1 MYITKVSLNNFRI
14 YYGENNLILPNDSK
28 KNVFLVSGN
37 NGFGKTTLLTSLVWG
52 LYGKFMA
59 DVDEK
64 FKKEIYD
71 AGGYKKYAYENF
83 NKMARAEYESHSKN
97 YTESKL
103 DALRLTNTIKYQE
116 IIDDLKLKRS
126 YSVSVYMTN
135 IEVPGITCNNIE
147 IIRTYDSIKNEE
159 LLKVLIDGKENELT
173 KQVGEEIFINDFI
186 LPKEIA
192 KFFFFDAEKIVS
204 LAEVKSIDD
213 KRNLSKAYSEVLGI
227 KKYEDLKSNME
238 DLRVR
243 FRRNS
248 ATDKEREKLKELQ
261 EEVEQLN
268 KLIEYNNNQIEHWK
282 SEKQSNKYLSEQ
294 LQEKLIREGNSISV
308 IELTQLKKQ
317 REELN
322 KQVVQLKNKVKDLLE
337 IAPFAIAGKLI
348 SQTKIQAET
357 EEEKK
362 SEALSPTIIKKK
374 IPKIISDFSKEVEA
388 KKINKNITNEIINL
402 LNIGLNKHL
411 LSEERNNQTK
421 ILLDF
426 DSKEYNELCA
436 IHNNL
441 KYSFKTIFNEVTKE
455 LKNNRITFNKI
466 SRKISLA
473 ETKEKDLLVKEI
485 RQNKTDVDATI
496 NDIDNKINKI
506 NQDIGG
512 FQKELATKQKIISEL
527 AKKVTLNDS
536 DKVKDNTA
544 KRIISELE
552 QFIHKFKIEKK
563 HSLEYNIKS
572 ELNKLMHKKDFVNRV
587 EVAISDDIIDI
598 NLYNKRGELINLEK
612 LSKGE
617 QQLYATSLLKAL
629 VDESKI
635 KFPVFIDSPLQKFDK
650 EHSINIIKK
659 FYPNISEQ
667 VILFP
672 LLEKELSE
680 IEFEIL
686 LPQVNK
692 AYTIKNLN
700 HDRSTFIEVDP
711 KDLFNQSKKI
721 TEHVYVD

>member
-1 MYITKVSLNNFRI
+1 MYITRVTLNNFRV
-14 YYGENNLILPNDSK
+14 YYGENNLILPNDPY

-52 LYGKFMA
+52 LYGKLMI
-59 DVDEK
+59 DVDDK

-71 AGGYKKYAYENF
+71 SGGYKKYANENF
-83 NKMARAEYESHSKN
+83 NKMARAEYESYSKV
-97 YTESKL
+97 YTENKL
-103 DALRLTNTIKYQE
+103 NTLRSTNPNKYQ
-116 IIDDLKLKRS
+116 DVLTDLKSRRS
-126 YSVSVYMTN
+126 YCVSIFITN

-147 IIRTYDSIKNEE
+147 ILRTYDSLKNDEVI
-159 LLKVLIDGKENELT
+159 KVLIDGKENELT
-173 KQVGEEIFINDFI
+173 KHVGEEIFINDFI

-238 DLRVR
+238 DLRIR

-248 ATDKEREKLKELQ
+248 ATDKEREKLTDLQ
-261 EEVEQLN
+261 AEVEQLN
-268 KLIEYNNNQIEHWK
+268 KLIEHNNNQIEHWK
-282 SEKQSNKYLSEQ
+282 SEKQTNKHLSEQ

-317 REELN
+317 REDLN
-322 KQVVQLKNKVKDLLE
+322 IQVVHLKNKVKDLLE
-337 IAPFAIAGKLI
+337 LAPFAIAGKLFN
-348 SQTKIQAET
+348 QTKIQAEV

-362 SEALSPTIIKKK
+362 SASLNPTIIKKK
-374 IPKIISDFSKEVEA
+374 ISKIIYDFSKELEL
-388 KKINKNITNEIINL
+388 KKLNKNTTNDIVSV
-402 LNIGLNKHL
+402 LNIGLSKHL
-411 LSEERNNQTK
+411 LSEEKNVDSKT
-421 ILLDF
+421 LLEF
-426 DSKEYNELCA
+426 DSKENNELNT

-441 KYSFKTIFNEVTKE
+441 KFSFKTIFNEVTKE

-466 SRKISLA
+466 NRKISLA

-485 RQNKTDVDATI
+485 RQNKTDVDTTI
-496 NDIDNKINKI
+496 IDFDNKINKI
-506 NQDIGG
+506 NQDIGAL
-512 FQKELATKQKIISEL
+512 QREMATKQKVISEL
-527 AKKVTLNDS
+527 AKKVALNET

-552 QFIHKFKIEKK
+552 QFIYKFKIEKK
-563 HSLEYNIKS
+563 HSLEYNIKT
-572 ELNKLMHKKDFVNRV
+572 ELNKLMHKKDFVNKV
-587 EVAISDDIIDI
+587 EVMISDDIIDI

-680 IEFEIL
+680 TEFEIL

-692 AYTIKNLN
+692 AYSIKNIN
-700 HDRSTFIEVDP
+700 HDRSTFIEVHP
-711 KDLFNQSKKI
+711 KDLFNQAKKV
-721 TEHVYVD
+721 TEHVYID

>member
-1 MYITKVSLNNFRI
+1 MYITRVSLNNFRI
-14 YYGENNLILPNDSK
+14 YYGENNLILPNDSN

-52 LYGKFMA
+52 LYGKLMA

-71 AGGYKKYAYENF
+71 AGGYKKYANENF

-97 YTESKL
+97 YNDTKL
-103 DALRLTNTIKYQE
+103 NALKTTSSIKLQE
-116 IIDDLKLKRS
+116 VLDDLKSRRS
-126 YSVSVYMTN
+126 YSVSVYITN

-147 IIRTYDSIKNEE
+147 IIRTYDSLKNEE
-159 LLKVLIDGKENELT
+159 VLKVLIDGKENELT
-173 KQVGEEIFINDFI
+173 KHVGEEIFINDFI

-238 DLRVR
+238 DLRIR

-248 ATDKEREKLKELQ
+248 ATDKEREKLTELQ
-261 EEVEQLN
+261 AEVEQSN
-268 KLIEYNNNQIEHWK
+268 KLIEHNNNQIEHWK
-282 SEKQSNKYLSEQ
+282 GEKQTNKHLSEQ

-308 IELTQLKKQ
+308 LELTQLKKQ
-317 REELN
+317 REDLN
-322 KQVVQLKNKVKDLLE
+322 KQVVHLKNKVKDLLE
-337 IAPFAIAGKLI
+337 LAPFAIAGKLFT
-348 SQTKIQAET
+348 QTKIQADT

-362 SEALSPTIIKKK
+362 SASLNPTIIKKK
-374 IPKIISDFSKEVEA
+374 ISKIINDFSKELES
-388 KKINKNITNEIINL
+388 KKLNKNTTNDIVSV
-402 LNIGLNKHL
+402 LNIGLSKHL
-411 LSEERNNQTK
+411 LSEEKNGESKT
-421 ILLDF
+421 LLDF
-426 DSKEYNELCA
+426 DSKEHNELNT

-441 KYSFKTIFNEVTKE
+441 KFSFKTIFNEVTKE

-466 SRKISLA
+466 NRKISLA

-485 RQNKTDVDATI
+485 RQNKTEVDATI
-496 NDIDNKINKI
+496 IDFDNKINKI

-512 FQKELATKQKIISEL
+512 LQKELATKQKMISEL
-527 AKKVTLNDS
+527 AKKVTLNDT
-536 DKVKDNTA
+536 DKIKDNTA

-552 QFIHKFKIEKK
+552 QFIYKFKIEKK
-563 HSLEYNIKS
+563 HSLEYNIKT

-587 EVAISDDIIDI
+587 EVMISDDIIDI

-680 IEFEIL
+680 TEFEML

-692 AYTIKNLN
+692 AYSIKNIN
-700 HDRSTFIEVDP
+700 HDRSTFIEMNP
-711 KDLFNQSKKI
+711 KDLFNQAKTLTK
-721 TEHVYVD
+721 HVYID

>member
-1 MYITKVSLNNFRI
+1 MYITRVTLNNFRI

-71 AGGYKKYAYENF
+71 AGGYKKYANENF

-97 YTESKL
+97 YPESKL
-103 DALRLTNTIKYQE
+103 NALKATSSIKHQETLT
-116 IIDDLKLKRS
+116 DLKSKRS
-126 YSVSVYMTN
+126 YSVSVYITN

-147 IIRTYDSIKNEE
+147 IIRTYDSLKNEE
-159 LLKVLIDGKENELT
+159 VLKVLIDGKENELT
-173 KQVGEEIFINDFI
+173 KHVGEEIFINDFI

-238 DLRVR
+238 DLRIR

-248 ATDKEREKLKELQ
+248 ATDKEREKLTELQ
-261 EEVEQLN
+261 AEVEQLN
-268 KLIEYNNNQIEHWK
+268 KLIEHNNNQIEHWK
-282 SEKQSNKYLSEQ
+282 SEKQTNKHLSEQ

-308 IELTQLKKQ
+308 LELTQLKKQ
-317 REELN
+317 REDLN
-322 KQVVQLKNKVKDLLE
+322 KQVVHLKNKVKDLLE
-337 IAPFAIAGKLI
+337 LAPFAIAGNLFT
-348 SQTKIQAET
+348 QTKIQAET

-362 SEALSPTIIKKK
+362 SASLNPALIKKK
-374 IPKIISDFSKEVEA
+374 ISKIINDFSRELES
-388 KKINKNITNEIINL
+388 KKLNRNTTNDIVSV
-402 LNIGLNKHL
+402 LNIGLSKHL
-411 LSEERNNQTK
+411 LSQEKNGESKT
-421 ILLDF
+421 LLDF
-426 DSKEYNELCA
+426 DSKEYNELNT

-441 KYSFKTIFNEVTKE
+441 KFSFKTIFNEVTKE

-466 SRKISLA
+466 NRKISLA

-485 RQNKTDVDATI
+485 RQNKTDIDATI
-496 NDIDNKINKI
+496 IDFDNKINKI

-512 FQKELATKQKIISEL
+512 LQKELANKQKVISEL
-527 AKKVTLNDS
+527 AKKVSLNDT
-536 DKVKDNTA
+536 DKIKDNTA

-572 ELNKLMHKKDFVNRV
+572 ELNKLMHKRDFVNRV
-587 EVAISDDIIDI
+587 EVMISDDIIDI

-680 IEFEIL
+680 TEFEML

-692 AYTIKNLN
+692 AYSIKNIN
-700 HDRSTFIEVDP
+700 HDRSTFIEVNP
-711 KDLFNQSKKI
+711 KDLFNQAKKV
-721 TEHVYVD
+721 TEHVYID

>member
-1 MYITKVSLNNFRI
+1 MYITRVSLNNFRI
-14 YYGENNLILPNDSK
+14 YYGENNLILPNDSN

-52 LYGKFMA
+52 LYGKLMA

-71 AGGYKKYAYENF
+71 AGGYKKYANENF

-97 YTESKL
+97 YNDTKL
-103 DALRLTNTIKYQE
+103 NALKTTSSIKLQE
-116 IIDDLKLKRS
+116 VLDDLKSRRS
-126 YSVSVYMTN
+126 YSVSVYITN

-147 IIRTYDSIKNEE
+147 IIRTYDSLKNEE
-159 LLKVLIDGKENELT
+159 VLKVLIDGKENELT
-173 KQVGEEIFINDFI
+173 KHVGEEIFINDFI

-238 DLRVR
+238 DLRIR

-248 ATDKEREKLKELQ
+248 ATDKEREKLTELQ
-261 EEVEQLN
+261 AEVEQSN
-268 KLIEYNNNQIEHWK
+268 KLIEHNNNQIEHWK
-282 SEKQSNKYLSEQ
+282 GEKQTNKHLSEQ

-308 IELTQLKKQ
+308 LELTQLKKQ
-317 REELN
+317 REDLN
-322 KQVVQLKNKVKDLLE
+322 KQVVHLKNKVKDLLE
-337 IAPFAIAGKLI
+337 LAPFAIAGKLFT
-348 SQTKIQAET
+348 QTKIQADT

-362 SEALSPTIIKKK
+362 SASLNPTIIKKK
-374 IPKIISDFSKEVEA
+374 ISKIINDFSKELES
-388 KKINKNITNEIINL
+388 KKLNKNTTNDIVSV
-402 LNIGLNKHL
+402 LNIGLSKHL
-411 LSEERNNQTK
+411 LSEEKNGESKT
-421 ILLDF
+421 LLDF
-426 DSKEYNELCA
+426 DSKEHNELNT

-441 KYSFKTIFNEVTKE
+441 KFSFKTIFNEVTKE

-466 SRKISLA
+466 NRKISLA

-485 RQNKTDVDATI
+485 RQNKTEVDATI
-496 NDIDNKINKI
+496 IDFDNKINKI

-512 FQKELATKQKIISEL
+512 LQKELATKQKMISEL
-527 AKKVTLNDS
+527 AKKVTLNDT
-536 DKVKDNTA
+536 DKIKDNTA

-552 QFIHKFKIEKK
+552 QFIYKFKIEKK
-563 HSLEYNIKS
+563 HSLEYNIKT

-587 EVAISDDIIDI
+587 EVMISDDIIDI

-680 IEFEIL
+680 TEFEML

-692 AYTIKNLN
+692 AYSIKNIN
-700 HDRSTFIEVDP
+700 HDRSTFIEVNP
-711 KDLFNQSKKI
+711 KDLFNQAKKV
-721 TEHVYVD
+721 TEHVYIH

>member
-1 MYITKVSLNNFRI
+1 MYITRVTLNNFRI

-64 FKKEIYD
+64 FKREIYD
-71 AGGYKKYAYENF
+71 AGGYKKYANENF

-97 YTESKL
+97 YTDAKL
-103 DALRLTNTIKYQE
+103 NALKTTSSIKHQE
-116 IIDDLKLKRS
+116 ILADLKYRRS
-126 YSVSVYMTN
+126 YSVSVYITN

-147 IIRTYDSIKNEE
+147 IIRSYDSQKNEE
-159 LLKVLIDGKENELT
+159 FLKVLIDGKENELT
-173 KQVGEEIFINDFI
+173 KHVGEEIFINDFI

-204 LAEVKSIDD
+204 LAEVKSIED

-238 DLRVR
+238 DLRIR

-248 ATDKEREKLKELQ
+248 ATDKERGKLTELQ
-261 EEVEQLN
+261 SEVDQLN
-268 KLIEYNNNQIEHWK
+268 KLIEHNGNQIEHWNG
-282 SEKQSNKYLSEQ
+282 EKQTNKYLSEQ

-308 IELTQLKKQ
+308 IELSQLKKQ

-322 KQVVQLKNKVKDLLE
+322 KQVFHLKNKIKDLLE
-337 IAPFAIAGKLI
+337 LAPFAIAGKLFT
-348 SQTKIQAET
+348 QAKIQADT

-362 SEALSPTIIKKK
+362 STSLNPTIIKKK
-374 IPKIISDFSKEVEA
+374 ISKIINEFSKEVDA
-388 KKINKNITNEIINL
+388 KKLNKNTTNDIISI

-411 LSEERNNQTK
+411 LTQEKNSQSKT
-421 ILLDF
+421 LLDF
-426 DSKEYNELCA
+426 DSKEHNELNT

-441 KYSFKTIFNEVTKE
+441 KFSFKTIFNEVTKE
-455 LKNNRITFNKI
+455 LKNNRISFNKI
-466 SRKISLA
+466 NRKISLA

-496 NDIDNKINKI
+496 IDIDNKINKI

-512 FQKELATKQKIISEL
+512 IQKELATKQKVISEL
-527 AKKVTLNDS
+527 AKKVTLNEA
-536 DKVKDNTA
+536 DKIKDNTA
-544 KRIISELE
+544 QRIISELE

-572 ELNKLMHKKDFVNRV
+572 ELNKLMHKRDFVNRV
-587 EVAISDDIIDI
+587 EVMISEDIIDI

-659 FYPNISEQ
+659 FALIRLKALYSALQLANFLMESRSF
-667 VILFP
+667 LFIHHS
-672 LLEKELSE
+672 LSG
-680 IEFEIL
+680 
-686 LPQVNK
+686 
-692 AYTIKNLN
+692 
-700 HDRSTFIEVDP
+700 S
-711 KDLFNQSKKI
+711 
-721 TEHVYVD
+721 